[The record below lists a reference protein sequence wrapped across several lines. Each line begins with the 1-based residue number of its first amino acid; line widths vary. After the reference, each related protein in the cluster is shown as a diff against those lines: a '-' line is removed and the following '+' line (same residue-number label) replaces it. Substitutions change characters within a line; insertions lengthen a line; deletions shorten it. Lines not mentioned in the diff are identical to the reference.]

1 MNLPSNWQII
11 CAINTS
17 HNLRVIARLSKTRW
31 RIEKSKLP
39 YTRPCSAGSS
49 SPEGSDEIADSPIAD
64 NQQGPL
70 PKIQSAIG
78 YRLSAISFE
87 PSGENDY
94 GYCIPV
100 LATYNTERE
109 VGAV

>member
-49 SPEGSDEIADSPIAD
+49 SPEGSHEIADSPIAD

-78 YRLSAISFE
+78 YQRSAISYE
-87 PSGENDY
+87 PSADKDY
-94 GYCIPV
+94 GGLIP
-100 LATYNTERE
+100 LIPT
-109 VGAV
+109 